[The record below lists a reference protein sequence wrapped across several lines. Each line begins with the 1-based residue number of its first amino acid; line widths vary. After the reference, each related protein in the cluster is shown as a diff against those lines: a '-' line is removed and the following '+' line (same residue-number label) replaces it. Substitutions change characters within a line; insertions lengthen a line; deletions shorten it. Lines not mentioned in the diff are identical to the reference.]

1 MSDIKVIE
9 TRDGSS
15 SLLIP
20 EMNETYHSTHGAIT
34 ESEYV
39 FLKMGLNR
47 LLEIYPDKQTVKI
60 LEVGFGTGLNAWL
73 TALASEDKGT
83 TIEYF
88 SIEKF
93 PLEQNLID
101 QLNYKNKKGDVLAG
115 ELFDQL
121 HLAPWGNEQAI
132 SDQFLLTK
140 IKEDI
145 FEFDAAAG
153 HFDLIYFD
161 AFAPSKQPEMWSPDV
176 LKKMFDL
183 LNPGGLF
190 VTYCAQGQFK
200 RDLKS
205 VGFETEELD
214 GPPGKKEMTRGT
226 KKDEND

>member
-39 FLKMGLNR
+39 FLKMGVNHFR
-47 LLEIYPDKQTVKI
+47 ETHPNQKEIKI
-60 LEVGFGTGLNAWL
+60 LEIGFGTGLNAWL
-73 TALASEDKGT
+73 TALVAQESKIKIKFT
-83 TIEYF
+83 

-93 PLEQNLID
+93 PLDANLVN
-101 QLNYKNKKGDVLAG
+101 QLNYKDKKESDESRVLFEKVHNA
-115 ELFDQL
+115 D
-121 HLAPWGNEQAI
+121 WDNECAVTEW
-132 SDQFLLTK
+132 FNLTK
-140 IKEDI
+140 IQIDLANFNPTNES
-145 FEFDAAAG
+145 FN
-153 HFDLIYFD
+153 LIYFD
-161 AFAPSKQPEMWSPDV
+161 AFAPSKQPEMWSQEV

-183 LNPGGLF
+183 LKTNGVF

-200 RDLKS
+200 RDLKA
-205 VGFETEELD
+205 VGFATEELD

-226 KKDEND
+226 KINTN